1 MRFAFLLLLVTI
13 PASIFAQEGYEHFSP
28 IAHGAG
34 KTYVTTS
41 QGLSAIGLNPSR
53 ITPEAGTSLV
63 VSVFPVSGFGF
74 DKGPSWS
81 GDSLASVFNLNGGN
95 ISNPDRKRISNLL
108 LNEKMSGRIDG
119 EILAIDY
126 VVPQLGTLA
135 FSWTT
140 HAALRT
146 DIPDA
151 FLNFFINAESQ
162 LLQYTNSYSGFD
174 FSGMWYSEY
183 TLTYAR
189 EMFHSKDFLSS
200 LKIGGA
206 IKYVSGTGYI
216 GLDKNNRFAYKAIS
230 NGTSIDVNYKVQS
243 AYTNDFDPKNI
254 PTSFSFKFITN
265 NQAGSG
271 VGMDIGASADFFP
284 NSDGIPGLSLGTSIS
299 DIGSITW
306 SSNATERVANNLH
319 RDIKSSGT
327 ISELNDSLKA
337 LSGILTH
344 ISSFTTSLPT
354 MFRFGAMLNLDQA
367 GMSLPFFASKA
378 AIEYDAGLADV
389 VGSLSHPRLGFG
401 ISGEHYNSVASLR
414 AEIGYYVQH
423 GQSDLT
429 IGVGTTLFNH
439 ISVDVATAHL
449 GDLFASEARTDLA
462 LALRVQF

>member
-1 MRFAFLLLLVTI
+1 MRVVVLLLLVLL
-13 PASIFAQEGYEHFSP
+13 PVSIFAQEGYEHFSP
-28 IAHGAG
+28 VAHGAG

-41 QGLSAIGLNPSR
+41 HGLSAIGLNPSL
-53 ITPEAGTSLV
+53 ITPADNATLV
-63 VSVFPVSGFGF
+63 INVFSGLGL

-95 ISNPDRKRISNLL
+95 ISNSDRKRISNLL

-151 FLNFFINAESQ
+151 FLTFFINAESQ
-162 LLQYTNSYSGFD
+162 LLQFTNSYSGFD

-183 TLTYAR
+183 SLTYAR
-189 EMFHSKDFLSS
+189 EIFQSKDFLSS

-216 GLDKNNRFAYKAIS
+216 GLDKNNKFAYEPLRTGG
-230 NGTSIDVNYKVQS
+230 GTSIDVNYKVQS
-243 AYTNDFDPKNI
+243 AYTSDFDPKNI

-271 VGMDIGASADFFP
+271 LGMDLGASADFFT
-284 NSDGIPGLSLGTSIS
+284 NKDGIPGLSIGTSIC

-319 RDIKSSGT
+319 RDIKASGT

-344 ISSFTTSLPT
+344 LNSFTTSLPT
-354 MFRFGAMLNLDQA
+354 MFRIGAMLNMDQA
-367 GMSLPFFASKA
+367 GMSLPFFTTKA
-378 AIEYDAGLADV
+378 AVEYDAGLADV

-414 AEIGYYVQH
+414 AEIGYYIQH

-449 GDLFASEARTDLA
+449 GDLFATEARTDLA
-462 LALRVQF
+462 LAVRAQF